1 MLTVM
6 KRNGATSS
14 AGDTVKKGHKG
25 RLELFASK
33 RDDGSYTLD
42 FCDVGNF
49 GKERWSANFGTLSA
63 DDLNSM
69 IDALINLR
77 DNEIDTTHLPF
88 EDLQAQES
96 APVETEETES
106 APAVEATE
114 SVRGSPT
121 APGA

>member
-1 MLTVM
+1 MLTVT
-6 KRNGATSS
+6 KKSGATSS
-14 AGDTVKKGHKG
+14 AGDVVKKGSRG
-25 RLELFASK
+25 RLEMFAS
-33 RDDGSYTLD
+33 RRGDGSYTLD
-42 FCDVGNF
+42 FTDYGNF

-88 EDLQAQES
+88 EDLQAQEA

-121 APGA
+121 APRA